1 MNWLFFI
8 PGLVLLI
15 GAILIGTG
23 YYSQRKAGESPP
35 RVVRTAGLVIAA
47 LGVLFII
54 LAITF

>member
-35 RVVRTAGLVIAA
+35 RVVRTAGALAA
-47 LGVLFII
+47 AIGVLFVI
-54 LAITF
+54 LSFTI